1 MTDRLGTPFERKVLR
16 GGFSVRELSDSLASR
31 RFSFLHC
38 ADSPLSECTGFP
50 AGVYHIGFGKPDAAS
65 RCTLAAMKEYC
76 TAAFRNGIGSSVKTD
91 DTSICIG
98 TLIVF
103 QMLNIIAPQIE
114 DGRVVAFLPRIKVN
128 GIFVTYPI

>member
-50 AGVYHIGFGKPDAAS
+50 
-65 RCTLAAMKEYC
+65 C
-76 TAAFRNGIGSSVKTD
+76 GSSHK
-91 DTSICIG
+91 S
-98 TLIVF
+98 VF
-103 QMLNIIAPQIE
+103 TISASGSPMQPPVAPLLQ
-114 DGRVVAFLPRIKVN
+114 
-128 GIFVTYPI
+128 